1 MVANNKT
8 QAEEVAIAWCVD
20 FYRLANGPT
29 RKPENTPIRTDFF
42 RNSEMKSS
50 SRRTTGEDRSLLR
63 VNEDR
68 SQAFNNEIDYITT
81 FRKKSNVK

>member
-1 MVANNKT
+1 MKLT
-8 QAEEVAIAWCVD
+8 TLPRFE
-20 FYRLANGPT
+20 RGLL
-29 RKPENTPIRTDFF
+29 DFF
-42 RNSEMKSS
+42 RNSEIESS

-81 FRKKSNVK
+81 FRKRSIQHAVALLAPPAF

>member
-1 MVANNKT
+1 MRIVARRST
-8 QAEEVAIAWCVD
+8 ID
-20 FYRLANGPT
+20 LL
-29 RKPENTPIRTDFF
+29 

-68 SQAFNNEIDYITT
+68 SQAFNNEID
-81 FRKKSNVK
+81 